1 MQPSSS
7 NILCHYFGPITAPGR
22 PSIGGFEAA
31 NRKNIDALRANGVE
45 VVEHPNP
52 VKPNHKLG
60 ALVYAKL
67 LFTPFLLFKD
77 TFRRNKVLHITP
89 LARGFIYLGALC
101 IGIAKL
107 LGFKTVLDIRA
118 GNFIKIYDERSNF
131 YRKVVDFLARHVSA
145 ITVEGQAYIPFFEN
159 IVKGKVPVVYFPNT
173 INDGMVGEPN
183 GERSHNVFYFGRV
196 TSNKGIDKM
205 LDAIKILGEP
215 YRLFIAGGIAP
226 DIDSEML
233 KTARVEYLGLL
244 TPADLK
250 KQMAKM
256 GYFIFPSTHYGE
268 GQSNSLIEAMGNGL
282 VPIAS
287 ANGFTADVV
296 GDCGAVLPLNAAGR
310 DYAEAIL
317 HVARN
322 GFEKYSRDARERILR
337 NHNLDIEIKK
347 LINLYHQILCH

>member
-1 MQPSSS
+1 MQPPIS

-45 VVEHPNP
+45 VAEHPNP
-52 VKPNHKLG
+52 VKPKHKLG

-67 LFTPFLLFKD
+67 LFTPLLLFKD
-77 TFRRNKVLHITP
+77 AFRKNKVLHITP
-89 LARGFIYLGALC
+89 LARGFIYLGAIC
-101 IGIAKL
+101 IGVAKL

-118 GNFIKIYDERSNF
+118 GNFVVIYNERSSF
-131 YRKVVDFLARHVSA
+131 YRKVVDFIARHVSA
-145 ITVEGQAYIPFFEN
+145 ITVEGKAYIPFFEN

-173 INDGMVGEPN
+173 INEAMVGEPR
-183 GERSHNVFYFGRV
+183 GERDHNIFYFGRV

-205 LDAIKILGEP
+205 LEAIKILGKP

-226 DIDSEML
+226 DVDPSSL
-233 KTARVEYLGLL
+233 KTDGVEYLGLL
-244 TPADLK
+244 TPDKLK
-250 KQMAKM
+250 QHMASM
-256 GYFIFPSTHYGE
+256 GYFIFPSTHPGE

-287 ANGFTADVV
+287 ANGFTTDVV
-296 GDCGAVLPLNAAGR
+296 GDSGVVLPLEASGH
-310 DYAEAIL
+310 DYAEAIAQVG
-317 HVARN
+317 HD
-322 GFEKYSRDARERILR
+322 GFDNYSRAARQRILH

-347 LINLYHQILCH
+347 LIQLYTEILCR